1 MQTGRWQGAGTLWGV
16 PGPAAMRLWGQPLG
30 CQHFEPEATART
42 RDLHREGPAE
52 IQLEIREG
60 DPLVPW
66 GCGVG
71 KRLWERILG
80 PGEHP
85 KVCGGR
91 VGLLFLFPQPPAS
104 PPLLSP
110 SLRQLESLALPP
122 RQVTQ
127 HHRPP
132 RPAKDKSLPSARRRQ
147 GDGCRRRGLALWL
160 GEDGQRERP
169 RSRGCPGDTTCSPAQ
184 ARSLGA
190 RPVPSVPR
198 WGC

>member
-1 MQTGRWQGAGTLWGV
+1 
-16 PGPAAMRLWGQPLG
+16 MRLWGQPLG

-91 VGLLFLFPQPPAS
+91 VGLEAER
-104 PPLLSP
+104 LS
-110 SLRQLESLALPP
+110 
-122 RQVTQ
+122 V
-127 HHRPP
+127 H
-132 RPAKDKSLPSARRRQ
+132 
-147 GDGCRRRGLALWL
+147 
-160 GEDGQRERP
+160 
-169 RSRGCPGDTTCSPAQ
+169 
-184 ARSLGA
+184 
-190 RPVPSVPR
+190 PSVAWEIERTGTFSQHQASRTRHGHP
-198 WGC
+198 